1 MTELVQD
8 NNHHIFS
15 FLSHSLLW
23 TWSFVIDYGAHV
35 IILILLYTT
44 QKPAGL
50 QITRTSSPF
59 TYGIATDSEYLLLER
74 IAIPK
79 AISIFII
86 VQTGQNA
93 FSKKV
98 RFHKLQA
105 SLASLPQAQAQIH
118 LRTHPSLMQ
127 RHVDS
132 KKSRLFDHDRFRFT
146 PEATSKKPT
155 RLWDRRPTTPVLP
168 RSKTQKIWKRCT
180 DSTSLEVNSMHD
192 TDTFSTEINLAATL
206 AALRGV
212 KRLRLAHT
220 PECER
225 GRSFLET
232 KWEAQTE
239 DRRRKYVAPAES
251 AQTTASVDFLLRANG
266 GTEGVEV
273 SDEEQVHCSS
283 SYNEPRD
290 IPQPEETAPEVR
302 TMPGEVNQ
310 EKSSTVHT
318 ECQPDDSREPEEETF
333 FDAVAEPMAV
343 MPEQGDIPLQASPVR
358 KIAILD
364 GDDAEIISDFLSKA
378 RAKRAANTPVKKDA
392 SVDRL
397 LESPTPSARRILEVV
412 DGNSPRSHRRHLSPE
427 KLQPP
432 DFYFNRRSP
441 RIVASKSTDQKPFE
455 NVWDGSIAPS
465 SPVVEVTIEHARY
478 PPRVP
483 DQIPTRRR
491 KGTEFVFM
499 QRTDDQQ
506 TALLTKA
513 NTRLNKGSK
522 PPHKLLPIL
531 NKAIAALGTDLED
544 GQHRH
549 RDLSKK
555 QVRWNDAALVEYCGE
570 KKIPEFDLEV
580 YQNSEAIER
589 NLRSSSRRNNNTSKN
604 EEHPPEATESY
615 KQEDQPAPFLAP
627 IVKMPAPANPYRS
640 TPMPRKM
647 RKLVGAKHLDVHP
660 NEGESP
666 PVTRINLSMKTAGV
680 FPGTP
685 LRHKKTFSLAQGVPR
700 TLSLKPT
707 KSTTST
713 SSASMTSGSGS
724 GSGLGS
730 GISYPTVLLRK
741 QTKS

>member
-1 MTELVQD
+1 
-8 NNHHIFS
+8 
-15 FLSHSLLW
+15 
-23 TWSFVIDYGAHV
+23 
-35 IILILLYTT
+35 
-44 QKPAGL
+44 
-50 QITRTSSPF
+50 
-59 TYGIATDSEYLLLER
+59 
-74 IAIPK
+74 
-79 AISIFII
+79 
-86 VQTGQNA
+86 
-93 FSKKV
+93 
-98 RFHKLQA
+98 
-105 SLASLPQAQAQIH
+105 
-118 LRTHPSLMQ
+118 
-127 RHVDS
+127 
-132 KKSRLFDHDRFRFT
+132 
-146 PEATSKKPT
+146 
-155 RLWDRRPTTPVLP
+155 
-168 RSKTQKIWKRCT
+168 
-180 DSTSLEVNSMHD
+180 MHD
-192 TDTFSTEINLAATL
+192 MDAFSTEINLAATL

-212 KRLRLAHT
+212 KRLRLAYT

-251 AQTTASVDFLLRANG
+251 AQTTASVDFLLRAKG

-273 SDEEQVHCSS
+273 SDEEQGHCSS

-290 IPQPEETAPEVR
+290 VPQPEETAQEVR
-302 TMPGEVNQ
+302 TMPGEVSQ
-310 EKSSTVHT
+310 EKPNTVRT
-318 ECQPDDSREPEEETF
+318 ECQPDDGRELEEETF
-333 FDAVAEPMAV
+333 FDAVAEPMAI
-343 MPEQGDIPLQASPVR
+343 MPEQGAIPLQVSPVR

-364 GDDAEIISDFLSKA
+364 GDDAEVISDFLSKA

-392 SVDRL
+392 GVDRL
-397 LESPTPSARRILEVV
+397 PESPTPTARRILEAV
-412 DGNSPRSHRRHLSPE
+412 DGNSPRSHRRQLSPE
-427 KLQPP
+427 KLQLP
-432 DFYFNRRSP
+432 DFCFNRRSP
-441 RIVASKSTDQKPFE
+441 RIVASKSTDQKPPFE

-465 SPVVEVTIEHARY
+465 SPVVEVTVEHARH

-531 NKAIAALGTDLED
+531 NKAIAALGTDPED
-544 GQHRH
+544 GQHQH

-555 QVRWNDAALVEYCGE
+555 QVRWNDAALVEYCGD
-570 KKIPEFDLEV
+570 KKVPEFDLEV

-589 NLRSSSRRNNNTSKN
+589 NLRSSSRRNNNTNTSKN

-615 KQEDQPAPFLAP
+615 NKQGDQPAPFLAP
-627 IVKMPAPANPYRS
+627 IVKMPAPATPYRS

-713 SSASMTSGSGS
+713 SSTSMASGSGS

-730 GISYPTVLLRK
+730 GLGYPTVLLRK

>member
-1 MTELVQD
+1 M
-8 NNHHIFS
+8 
-15 FLSHSLLW
+15 
-23 TWSFVIDYGAHV
+23 
-35 IILILLYTT
+35 
-44 QKPAGL
+44 
-50 QITRTSSPF
+50 
-59 TYGIATDSEYLLLER
+59 
-74 IAIPK
+74 
-79 AISIFII
+79 
-86 VQTGQNA
+86 
-93 FSKKV
+93 
-98 RFHKLQA
+98 
-105 SLASLPQAQAQIH
+105 
-118 LRTHPSLMQ
+118 
-127 RHVDS
+127 
-132 KKSRLFDHDRFRFT
+132 
-146 PEATSKKPT
+146 
-155 RLWDRRPTTPVLP
+155 
-168 RSKTQKIWKRCT
+168 
-180 DSTSLEVNSMHD
+180 
-192 TDTFSTEINLAATL
+192 
-206 AALRGV
+206 
-212 KRLRLAHT
+212 
-220 PECER
+220 
-225 GRSFLET
+225 
-232 KWEAQTE
+232 
-239 DRRRKYVAPAES
+239 
-251 AQTTASVDFLLRANG
+251 
-266 GTEGVEV
+266 
-273 SDEEQVHCSS
+273 SDEEQGHCSS

-290 IPQPEETAPEVR
+290 VPQPEETAQEVR

-310 EKSSTVHT
+310 EKPNTVRT
-318 ECQPDDSREPEEETF
+318 ECQPDDGRELEEETF

-343 MPEQGDIPLQASPVR
+343 MPEQGAIPLQVSPVR

-364 GDDAEIISDFLSKA
+364 GDDAEVISDFLSKA

-397 LESPTPSARRILEVV
+397 PESPTPTARRILEAV
-412 DGNSPRSHRRHLSPE
+412 DGNSPRSHRRQLPPE
-427 KLQPP
+427 KLQLP
-432 DFYFNRRSP
+432 DFCFNRRSP
-441 RIVASKSTDQKPFE
+441 RIVASKSADQKPPFE
-455 NVWDGSIAPS
+455 NVWDGSIAPN
-465 SPVVEVTIEHARY
+465 SPVVEVTVEHARH

-531 NKAIAALGTDLED
+531 NKAIAALGTDPED
-544 GQHRH
+544 DQHQH

-555 QVRWNDAALVEYCGE
+555 QVRWNDAALVEYCGD
-570 KKIPEFDLEV
+570 KKVPEFDLEV

-589 NLRSSSRRNNNTSKN
+589 NLRSSSRRNNHTSKN

-615 KQEDQPAPFLAP
+615 NKQGDQPAPFLAP
-627 IVKMPAPANPYRS
+627 IVKMPAPATPYRS

-713 SSASMTSGSGS
+713 SSTSMASGSGS

-730 GISYPTVLLRK
+730 GLGYPTVLLRK

>member
-1 MTELVQD
+1 M
-8 NNHHIFS
+8 
-15 FLSHSLLW
+15 
-23 TWSFVIDYGAHV
+23 
-35 IILILLYTT
+35 
-44 QKPAGL
+44 
-50 QITRTSSPF
+50 RSP
-59 TYGIATDSEYLLLER
+59 R
-74 IAIPK
+74 
-79 AISIFII
+79 
-86 VQTGQNA
+86 
-93 FSKKV
+93 
-98 RFHKLQA
+98 R
-105 SLASLPQAQAQIH
+105 
-118 LRTHPSLMQ
+118 
-127 RHVDS
+127 
-132 KKSRLFDHDRFRFT
+132 KSRLFDHDRFRFT

-155 RLWDRRPTTPVLP
+155 RLWDRKPTTPILP

-192 TDTFSTEINLAATL
+192 TDAFSTEINLAATL

-232 KWEAQTE
+232 KWEAQAE

-251 AQTTASVDFLLRANG
+251 AQTTAPVDSLLRTNC
-266 GTEGVEV
+266 GTGGVEV
-273 SDEEQVHCSS
+273 SDEEQAHCSS
-283 SYNEPRD
+283 SCNEPRD
-290 IPQPEETAPEVR
+290 TPQLEETTREIR
-302 TMPGEVNQ
+302 TMPGEVSQ
-310 EKSSTVHT
+310 EKSSTVRT
-318 ECQPDDSREPEEETF
+318 ECQPDDGREPEEETF

-343 MPEQGDIPLQASPVR
+343 MPGQGDILLQASPVR

-364 GDDAEIISDFLSKA
+364 GDDAEVISDFLSQA

-392 SVDRL
+392 SVDRPP
-397 LESPTPSARRILEVV
+397 ESPTPSARRILEVV

-455 NVWDGSIAPS
+455 NVWDGPIAPS
-465 SPVVEVTIEHARY
+465 SPVVEVTIEHARH

-531 NKAIAALGTDLED
+531 NKAIAALGTDPED
-544 GQHRH
+544 GQHGH

-555 QVRWNDAALVEYCGE
+555 QVRWNDAALVEFCGE
-570 KKIPEFDLEV
+570 KKVPEFDLEV

-604 EEHPPEATESY
+604 EEHPLEATESY
-615 KQEDQPAPFLAP
+615 KQEDQRAPFLAP
-627 IVKMPAPANPYRS
+627 IVKMPAPATPYRS

-666 PVTRINLSMKTAGV
+666 PVTRINLSMKTAGM

-700 TLSLKPT
+700 TLSLKPA
-707 KSTTST
+707 KSTTPT

-730 GISYPTVLLRK
+730 GLSYPTVLLRK